1 MNIRVVI
8 VIRTVYLN
16 GIIFALVT
24 EFSRTL
30 EKCHVLKSWTDC
42 HVLNNGTIYCGMT
55 HLKEIFCTIFGH
67 LPGVNGCLT

>member
-8 VIRTVYLN
+8 VIRIVHLN

-30 EKCHVLKSWTDC
+30 EKCHVLIDVVSSC
-42 HVLNNGTIYCGMT
+42 FV
-55 HLKEIFCTIFGH
+55 IFSAGGGGRTRY
-67 LPGVNGCLT
+67 LTKA